1 MKLYNYK
8 IINYNLIVNIKNMND
23 STIDYKIAIIG
34 GGPAGSFS
42 ALFLNKFAKKKK
54 KNILIDV
61 YDYKHFINKGKKSC
75 NMCAGIIS
83 YSLIKKLEDEKI
95 FLPTN
100 VIKNVIS
107 GYQLHSKNN
116 TVYFE
121 KDKNKRIYSVF
132 RGQGPVKFTKKSCSF
147 DQYLLD
153 KVSKKNVSII
163 NEKVTGID
171 FSKPSSIRIS
181 TNNDIIKN
189 YDFVIGAFGVN
200 TKIKDII
207 NFGYRAP
214 KAIKFLQF
222 EISLPLNFLNQ
233 TYKNRVQM
241 FPVYKKN
248 IWFITLA
255 PKQYFVTVTVFGGNI
270 KLEDAK
276 YIIVND
282 KNIRHYL
289 PKKYLKIRC
298 YCTPQLPITFAKKP
312 YHNRFLVVG
321 DACVS
326 RYLKNGIES
335 AYQTANLAADTIIN
349 HGITKKILKKYYFQ
363 RCKSLYKFDNFCGKI
378 LYTMKRLLYS
388 NTVYTE
394 AHMITL
400 KKEQIVKKTRELSDV
415 FWDIFTGDKKYRNI
429 LRNSI
434 HPALIITV
442 LKEFFTIMVKYLFL
456 GKSVLRLPLKK
467 LFRLLN
473 TSTVAII
480 GGGPGGSACAIK
492 LAQLAKENDLK
503 LNIILF
509 ERKDFERHHNQCVG
523 ILSPPLTKILKNE
536 LDIKLPKK
544 MIKSKIPG
552 YELNTEKEKIF
563 LKNYRK
569 VGLET
574 FSVRRSEFD
583 NFLLE
588 KAKENNVKIIHS
600 RVTDIEFYHDTYYNE
615 VRIFSE
621 SNYTIADV
629 VVCAFGLDEELLE
642 RLHIATKKRFKKPKK
657 IMKTFITRLDH
668 PAKLLQ
674 EKYDKRIYA
683 FLLSSIKSAE
693 FGAITMKDNHI
704 VINVAGEKITSVI
717 LQDFISLKKV
727 MNILPENIYNRINC
741 FSGKFPTSPSKR
753 PYGDRYVVVGDA
765 TGWLRPLKGK
775 GINLAVITGI
785 NAAKVMINKGIS
797 KKDFYKYFEMCKYFK
812 QDYKYGNIV
821 RMFLK
826 IFVKLGIINLV
837 IKMAKNNQKIYN
849 LLYDSVSAESSYK
862 DILLNFFKRYP
873 KN

>member
-1 MKLYNYK
+1 MSDSKL
-8 IINYNLIVNIKNMND
+8 
-23 STIDYKIAIIG
+23 DYKIAIIG

-42 ALFLNKFAKKKK
+42 ALFLNKFAKNKKK
-54 KNILIDV
+54 HISIDV
-61 YDYKHFINKGKKSC
+61 YDYKHFINRGKQSC

-83 YSLIKKLEDEKI
+83 YSLIKKLENENI

-107 GYQLHSKNN
+107 GYQLHSKHN

-121 KDKNKRIYSVF
+121 KDKDKRIYSVF
-132 RGQGPVKFTKKSCSF
+132 RGQGPVKFNKKSCSF
-147 DQYLLD
+147 DQYLLN

-163 NEKVTGID
+163 NQKVTSID
-171 FSKPSSIRIS
+171 FSKPSSIQIS
-181 TNNDIIKN
+181 TDTNIIKN

-214 KAIKFLQF
+214 KTIKFLQF
-222 EISLPLNFLNQ
+222 EINLPLDFLNQ

-248 IWFITLA
+248 IWFLTLA
-255 PKQYFVTVTVFGGNI
+255 PKQYFVTVTVFGGDT
-270 KLEDAK
+270 KLEDT
-276 YIIVND
+276 
-282 KNIRHYL
+282 KNIITNDRNISHYL

-335 AYQTANLAADTIIN
+335 AYQTAYLAADTIIN
-349 HGITKKILKKYYFQ
+349 HGTTKEILKKYYYK
-363 RCKSLYKFDNFCGKI
+363 RCKRLYKFDNICGKI
-378 LYTMKRLLYS
+378 LYSMKRLFYS
-388 NTVYTE
+388 NIFYTE

-400 KKEQIVKKTRELSDV
+400 KKEQIVKKRHELSDV
-415 FWDIFTGDKKYRNI
+415 FWDIFTGDRKYRNI

-442 LKEFFTIMVKYLFL
+442 LREFFAIILKYLFQ
-456 GKSVLRLPLKK
+456 GKAALRLPLKK
-467 LFRLLN
+467 LYKLLN
-473 TSTVAII
+473 NCTVAII

-492 LAQLAKENDLK
+492 LAKLAKEINLK

-509 ERKDFERHHNQCVG
+509 ERKDFKRHHNQCVG

-536 LDIKLPKK
+536 LDIILPKI
-544 MIKSKIPG
+544 MIKSEIPG

-563 LKNYRK
+563 LKNYREVESK
-569 VGLET
+569 T

-588 KAKENNVKIIHS
+588 KAKENNVKIINS
-600 RVTDIEFYHDTYYNE
+600 RVTDLEFYHDIYYNE

-642 RLHIATKKRFKKPKK
+642 RLHIATKKRFKKPKR
-657 IMKTFITRLDH
+657 IMKTFVTRFDH
-668 PAKLLQ
+668 PAKFL
-674 EKYDKRIYA
+674 KNRYDKRIYA
-683 FLLSSIKSAE
+683 FLLSSIKNAE
-693 FGAITMKDNHI
+693 FGAITIKDNHI
-704 VINVAGEKITSVI
+704 VVNVAGEKITSVI
-717 LQDFISLKKV
+717 LQDFISLEKV
-727 MNILPENIYNRINC
+727 INLLPENIYNRINC
-741 FSGKFPTSPSKR
+741 FSGKYPTSPSKK
-753 PYGDRYVVVGDA
+753 PYGDRYVTVGDA

-797 KKDFYKYFEMCKYFK
+797 KKDFDKYSKLCKSFK
-812 QDYKYGNIV
+812 QDYKYGKIV
-821 RMFLK
+821 RIFLK
-826 IFVKLGIINLV
+826 IFVKSGIINTI
-837 IKMAKNNQKIYN
+837 IKMARTNKKLYN

-862 DILLNFFKRYP
+862 NIFINFFKGYP
-873 KN
+873 KK

>member
-1 MKLYNYK
+1 
-8 IINYNLIVNIKNMND
+8 MND
-23 STIDYKIAIIG
+23 SKLIYKIAIIG

-42 ALFLNKFAKKKK
+42 ALFLNKFAKKKN
-54 KNILIDV
+54 KNISIDI
-61 YDYKHFINKGKKSC
+61 YDYKHFINKGKRSC

-83 YSLIKKLEDEKI
+83 HSLIKKLEDENI

-107 GYQLHSKNN
+107 GYQLHSKHN

-121 KDKNKRIYSVF
+121 KDKKKRIYSVF
-132 RGQGPVKFTKKSCSF
+132 RGQGPVKFNKKSCSF

-153 KVSKKNVSII
+153 KINKKNVSIV
-163 NEKVTGID
+163 NEKVKSIN
-171 FSKPSSIRIS
+171 FSNPSSIQIS
-181 TNNDIIKN
+181 TENNITKN
-189 YDFVIGAFGVN
+189 YDFIIGAFGVN
-200 TKIKDII
+200 TKIKDIT

-214 KAIKFLQF
+214 KTIKFLQF
-222 EISLPLNFLNQ
+222 EISLPLDFLNQ

-241 FPVYKKN
+241 FPVYKKS
-248 IWFITLA
+248 IWFLTLA
-255 PKQYFVTVTVFGGNI
+255 PKQNFVTVTVFGGNI
-270 KLEDAK
+270 KLEDTK
-276 YIIVND
+276 YIISKD
-282 KNIRHYL
+282 RNISHYL

-298 YCTPQLPITFAKKP
+298 YCTPQLPITIAKKP

-335 AYQTANLAADTIIN
+335 AYQTAFFAADTIIN
-349 HGITKKILKKYYFQ
+349 YGMTKKILKKYYFK
-363 RCKSLYKFDNFCGKI
+363 RCKSLYKFDNICGKI
-378 LYTMKRLLYS
+378 LYSMKRVLYS
-388 NTVYTE
+388 NTFYTE

-400 KKEQIVKKTRELSDV
+400 KKEQIVKKTHELSDV
-415 FWDIFTGDKKYRNI
+415 FWDIFTGDRKYRKI

-434 HPALIITV
+434 HPALIMSV
-442 LKEFFTIMVKYLFL
+442 LKEFFAIILKYLFQ
-456 GKSVLRLPLKK
+456 GKAALRLPLKK
-467 LFRLLN
+467 LYKLLN
-473 TSTVAII
+473 NCTVAII

-492 LAQLAKENDLK
+492 LAQLAEENNLK

-523 ILSPPLTKILKNE
+523 ILSPPLTSILKNE
-536 LDIKLPKK
+536 LGIVLPKK
-544 MIKSKIPG
+544 MIKSRIPG
-552 YELNTEKEKIF
+552 YELNTEKERIF
-563 LKNYRK
+563 LKNYRE
-569 VGLET
+569 LESET

-583 NFLLE
+583 NFLLK
-588 KAKENNVKIIHS
+588 KAKENNVKIINS
-600 RVTDIEFYHDTYYNE
+600 RVTDLEFYHDTYYNE
-615 VRIFSE
+615 VRVFSE
-621 SNYTIADV
+621 SNYTIADA

-642 RLHIATKKRFKKPKK
+642 RLHIATKKRFRKPKR
-657 IMKTFITRLDH
+657 IMKTFVTRFDH

-683 FLLSSIKSAE
+683 FLLSSIKNAE

-704 VINVAGEKITSVI
+704 VVNIAGEKITSVI

-727 MNILPENIYNRINC
+727 MNILPENIYNRINY
-741 FSGKFPTSPSKR
+741 FSGKFPTSPSKK
-753 PYGDRYVVVGDA
+753 PYGDRYVAVGDA

-785 NAAKVMINKGIS
+785 NAAKVMINNGIS
-797 KKDFYKYFEMCKYFK
+797 KKDFYKYFEMCKHFK
-812 QDYKYGNIV
+812 QDYKYGKIV

-826 IFVKLGIINLV
+826 IFVKLGIINII

-862 DILLNFFKRYP
+862 NIILNFFKRYP